1 MGEIAE
7 LPDKARATT
16 GGQWKAGIALR
27 NAMHVLFVMAGW
39 ALFFTWWGQ
48 VLRDTSLPE
57 AAGALL
63 VIFSVSLLTA
73 LATVGWV
80 RYNLG
85 IYRRK
90 GPRRTV
96 PDVTEDIGADALG
109 RKLVHPDTEE
119 LRAARV
125 VTVSISNGSGK
136 SLSTGGG

>member
-1 MGEIAE
+1 MGEAAE
-7 LPDKARATT
+7 MPDKARATT
-16 GGQWKAGIALR
+16 GGHGKLGIALR
-27 NAMHVLFVMAGW
+27 NAMHVLLVVAAW
-39 ALFFTWWGQ
+39 ALFFKWWGQ
-48 VLRDTSLPE
+48 VLGDTSLPE
-57 AAGALL
+57 GAVAVL
-63 VIFSVSLLTA
+63 VILSVSLLTA

-109 RKLVHPDTEE
+109 RKLFLPDTEE

-125 VTVSISNGSGK
+125 VTVSLSDGSGK